1 MWTNILTGGVLLL
14 VALYL
19 TGQAMSLKEQG
30 KDYATWGCF
39 SIFIWIAIILGA
51 IGLVTKFFVQ
61 HHLRWIFM
69 FLGILAVLVTIYEIF
84 LLSRDGDNQ
93 ESRRIHKLGI
103 TIFAI
108 LTLIFG
114 GWYIASPSII
124 SATSSSQTSSSDDY
138 QQLGKKLN
146 KKQAKSENDNAYYVD
161 KDDNKARYFTN
172 ENNTITAIKYNYMP
186 DPMNT
191 TSVQGKL
198 KELLNDDNL
207 KYGNDKVDEDDTAL
221 DDDNYNVYAPKQ
233 KKWYHISMQKNDDNK
248 VSTFSVWQGKNSD
261 AE

>member
-1 MWTNILTGGVLLL
+1 MWTNFLTGGALLL
-14 VALYL
+14 IALYL
-19 TGQAMSLKEQG
+19 TGQTMSLKEQG

-39 SIFIWIAIILGA
+39 SVFIWIAIILGA

-103 TIFAI
+103 TIFTI
-108 LTLIFG
+108 LTLIFS
-114 GWYIASPSII
+114 GWYIASPSIT
-124 SATSSSQTSSSDDY
+124 SATSSSQTSSSGDY
-138 QQLGKKLN
+138 QQLGQKLN
-146 KKQAKSENDNAYYVD
+146 KKQAKSENDDAYYVD

-172 ENNTITAIKYNYMP
+172 EKDIITAIKYNYMP
-186 DPMNT
+186 DPMNA

-198 KELLNDDNL
+198 KEMLNDDNL
-207 KYGNDKVDEDDTAL
+207 KYGNDKVNEDDTTL

-248 VSTFSVWQGKNSD
+248 VSTFSIWQGKDSD